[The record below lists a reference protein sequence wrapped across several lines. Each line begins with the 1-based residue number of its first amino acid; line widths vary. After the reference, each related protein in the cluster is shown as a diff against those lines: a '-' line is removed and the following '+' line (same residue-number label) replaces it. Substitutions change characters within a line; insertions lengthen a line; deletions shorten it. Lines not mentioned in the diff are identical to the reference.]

1 MTYESTP
8 PTMGYGS
15 QYGGETYGTEQYGTE
30 FLYAP
35 LYIANQ
41 SPAPGTTDV
50 AGTATVQFDLLQG
63 DNPVLL
69 ATVTIYVE
77 GALAYTGSTD
87 TFSAPYNGASSL
99 QVPIAGPPAGF
110 HFEIEKTASWASSGT
125 VSVRAVGQDEALT
138 TLDQTWYFHVEDYA
152 PPTFTANSPT
162 GSGVAKDTTVYFET
176 DDVGGSGVD
185 QTSIDVVIGGASA
198 IASGVIQAGFSGS
211 IAADGS
217 GGYDVTIDKDT
228 DYGSVQTVGVAAT
241 AADLDGNSD
250 TLNWSFITEDYLGP
264 QVVPI
269 SPLADAGNVPL
280 DSNIVVQLN
289 DETEVVLS
297 SILIYIKS
305 GTDPWELVYEG
316 GGAPDFKPGWDG
328 PQSAITGTA
337 TSRTVTIDK
346 TSALVANTETRVL
359 VFAQDAG
366 GRGARL

>member
-41 SPAPGTTDV
+41 NPAPGTTDV
-50 AGTATVQFDLLQG
+50 VGTATVQFDLLQG

-69 ATVTIYVE
+69 SSVYIYVE

-87 TFSAPYNGASSL
+87 TFSAPYDGGASAQS
-99 QVPIAGPPAGF
+99 PIVGPPAGF
-110 HFEIEKTASWASSGT
+110 HFVVEKTASWPSSGT
-125 VSVRAVGQDEALT
+125 VSVRAVAQDEALT
-138 TLDQTWYFHVEDYA
+138 MLDQTWYFHIEDYT

-162 GSGVAKDTTVYFET
+162 GSGAAKDTTVYFET
-176 DDVGGSGVD
+176 DDTDGAGVD
-185 QTSIDVVIGGASA
+185 QATIDVTIAGAAAITSGGF
-198 IASGVIQAGFSGS
+198 QAGFSGT

-217 GGYDVTIDKDT
+217 GGYDVTINKDT
-228 DYGSVQTVGVAAT
+228 DYGSVETVEVDVAAS
-241 AADLDGNSD
+241 DLDGNPG
-250 TLNWSFITEDYLGP
+250 TFNWSFITEDYLGP
-264 QVVPI
+264 HVVPI
-269 SPLADAGNVPL
+269 SPLAGAGNVPV

-289 DETEVVLS
+289 DETEVVLT
-297 SILIYIKS
+297 SILLYIKVGS
-305 GTDPWELVYEG
+305 NPWELAYEG

-328 PQSAITGTA
+328 PQSAVTGTS
-337 TSRTVTIDK
+337 TSRTITLDK
-346 TSALVANTETRVL
+346 TAALASNTETRVL